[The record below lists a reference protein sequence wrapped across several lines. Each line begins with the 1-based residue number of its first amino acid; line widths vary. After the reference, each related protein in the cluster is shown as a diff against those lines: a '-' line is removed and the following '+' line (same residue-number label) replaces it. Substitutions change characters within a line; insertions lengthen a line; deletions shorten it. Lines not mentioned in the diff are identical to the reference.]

1 MSFVREVNPPHIY
14 LHRRRICKNDNA
26 YPFENKAKVVSAEEQ
41 LVPASELLR
50 SLATAGYTRRKACQ
64 LVSSNI
70 FPSLFWLLSLGK
82 VVMTVMKYT
91 TFGTDPTQLR
101 WLKPPGCWHLRWQE
115 QHLIRQH
122 LLLTWEPQWFPPSPS
137 TAKICQKI
145 EVNQKLAEAD
155 GGKVKIPAWVIAR
168 CIAGLAIAVPVSR
181 CNVKIMRW
189 IRWTWCFQSVVENLN
204 RHGASEWDGET
215 ATVLEKT
222 GLKFLRQNWGWA
234 GNLCTESIGECRR
247 GTGRRAV
254 SRGTCWWRFAQM
266 RFCILDCLKKGAG
279 PDFLEPQPT
288 WLLWG
293 RRLGGQQLWS
303 HSWCTF
309 SEAIFDSVLEQT
321 PWQQTRLTTPP
332 EWELR
337 ACCSGEF
344 NVKMAWWNYSGLSGQ
359 QSRRHV
365 IWTIRKLWSQWIP
378 EIYRNFWK
386 SHLVTCKWLF
396 EDKAEV
402 KDDMLFARV
411 HCSVI
416 YYIFWWILEW
426 SQGYN
431 MNPSMSDGTR
441 TNFSWARTA
450 SCQAENL
457 WRFARQATNESGDGF
472 PNHCWPC
479 KFHPSFLGFFRW
491 ILGRFT

>member
-1 MSFVREVNPPHIY
+1 MRWSNGH
-14 LHRRRICKNDNA
+14 
-26 YPFENKAKVVSAEEQ
+26 
-41 LVPASELLR
+41 LLR
-50 SLATAGYTRRKACQ
+50 Q
-64 LVSSNI
+64 
-70 FPSLFWLLSLGK
+70 
-82 VVMTVMKYT
+82 
-91 TFGTDPTQLR
+91 
-101 WLKPPGCWHLRWQE
+101 
-115 QHLIRQH
+115 
-122 LLLTWEPQWFPPSPS
+122 
-137 TAKICQKI
+137 
-145 EVNQKLAEAD
+145 
-155 GGKVKIPAWVIAR
+155 PAWNSFARTEVEQVISALKALASAAAAR
-168 CIAGLAIAVPVSR
+168 
-181 CNVKIMRW
+181 
-189 IRWTWCFQSVVENLN
+189 VVELFPEAPVGEDLP
-204 RHGASEWDGET
+204 RCGFASH
-215 ATVLEKT
+215 
-222 GLKFLRQNWGWA
+222 
-234 GNLCTESIGECRR
+234 
-247 GTGRRAV
+247 
-254 SRGTCWWRFAQM
+254 
-266 RFCILDCLKKGAG
+266 LDCLKKGAG

-288 WLLWG
+288 WLLRG

-378 EIYRNFWK
+378 EIYRNLWK

-411 HCSVI
+411 HCSII

-426 SQGYN
+426 SQGYK
-431 MNPSMSDGTR
+431 MNPNMSDGTR

-457 WRFARQATNESGDGF
+457 WRFARQASNESGDGF
-472 PNHCWPC
+472 PNHCWPR